1 MELLSMQS
9 GQNNRKNM
17 KYHLLSFTI
26 KALSYIPFWL
36 LYILSDG
43 LYYILYYIVR
53 YRRRIVRKNLT
64 ESFPEKSEKEIVGIE
79 KKFYRYLTDTILE
92 SVKMATISPKEIS
105 RRMKL
110 MNVEGLKETM
120 RAGKSASVF
129 MGHYGNW
136 EWVSSLPVHLEEGML
151 GVQIYHELSNKDMDR
166 LMLHIRGR
174 MGAISVE
181 MRKTVRYIGKMASEG
196 KVAAIGFIADQ
207 TPRKKDAHYYLN
219 FLNHEVPALVG
230 TEKLTKHYG
239 FEAWYLN
246 VKRVKRGYYEAEFVK
261 LHENPQE
268 LPDFELT
275 DIYYQRLEEMIR
287 KQPELYLWSHNR
299 FRLARKK

>member
-1 MELLSMQS
+1 
-9 GQNNRKNM
+9 M

-79 KKFYRYLTDTILE
+79 KKFYSYLTDTILE
-92 SVKMATISPKEIS
+92 SVKMATISPNEIS

-120 RAGKSASVF
+120 RSGKSASVF

-151 GVQIYHELSNKDMDR
+151 GVQIYHELSNKNMDR
-166 LMLHIRGR
+166 LMLYIRGR

-181 MRKTVRYIGKMASEG
+181 MRKTVRYIGKMTSEG

-246 VKRVKRGYYEAEFVK
+246 MKRVKRGYYEAEFVK

-275 DIYYQRLEEMIR
+275 EIYYQRLEEMIR

>member
-1 MELLSMQS
+1 
-9 GQNNRKNM
+9 M

-79 KKFYRYLTDTILE
+79 KKFYSYLTDTILE
-92 SVKMATISPKEIS
+92 SVKMATISPNEIS

-120 RAGKSASVF
+120 RSGKSASVF

-151 GVQIYHELSNKDMDR
+151 GVQIYHELSNKNMDR
-166 LMLHIRGR
+166 LMLYIRGR

-181 MRKTVRYIGKMASEG
+181 MRKTVRYIGKMTSEG

-275 DIYYQRLEEMIR
+275 EIYYQRLEEMIR